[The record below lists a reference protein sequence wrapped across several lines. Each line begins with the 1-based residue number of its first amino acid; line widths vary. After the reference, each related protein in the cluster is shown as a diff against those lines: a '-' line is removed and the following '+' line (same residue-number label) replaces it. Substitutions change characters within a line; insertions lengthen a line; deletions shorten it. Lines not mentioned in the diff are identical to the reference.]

1 MGSTR
6 PRARCKLNTNQ
17 IKSIRLVTLLHA
29 VRARAVVP
37 ADAGDRSAL
46 TPEGRAGA
54 RPRRSIDRSID
65 RSNRF
70 DRYARFNRNQP
81 TNQPTNQPLEQTID
95 QFHRFDRYTW
105 FNRHQ
110 PPEQTI
116 DRFDRCPTVRTITR
130 MVQKLKHPV
139 MGQSNPESMHRS
151 NRYEGFNRS
160 IDRSIDTD
168 RPTDREGRAPIGV
181 GNPSRGTRAHER
193 VADDDRRGLEV

>member
-1 MGSTR
+1 M
-6 PRARCKLNTNQ
+6 RAC
-17 IKSIRLVTLLHA
+17 I
-29 VRARAVVP
+29 P
-37 ADAGDRSAL
+37 
-46 TPEGRAGA
+46 
-54 RPRRSIDRSID
+54 IDRSIESIESI
-65 RSNRF
+65 RSVRTV
-70 DRYARFNRNQP
+70 QSKP

-139 MGQSNPESMHRS
+139 MGQSNPESIDRIGT
-151 NRYEGFNRS
+151 RGS

-168 RPTDREGRAPIGV
+168 RHRSTDREGHAPIGV
-181 GNPSRGTRAHER
+181 GIPSLGVPSAAAHARTNEWPTTNDAVSRSERASFEL
-193 VADDDRRGLEV
+193 DSG